1 MVVVRTFAAH
11 KMRMNMAQAQS
22 GNTVQ
27 VHYKGTLT
35 DGTLFD
41 SSEGRTPLE
50 FTLGSGQV
58 IKGFDDGI
66 TGMEVG
72 ERKTIH
78 IPVEQAYGLAN
89 EQMVFTLDRTDLPD
103 EIPLE
108 VGLTLNMHE
117 DGNPQPVPV
126 IVRALSDNS
135 VTLDANHPLA
145 GQDLV
150 FDIELVGI
158 NQVLTVTE
166 KEPYQSRDSPSL
178 STQKTDSPD

>member
-1 MVVVRTFAAH
+1 MVRTFAAH

-35 DGTLFD
+35 DGTVFD

-78 IPVEQAYGLAN
+78 IPVEQAYGPAN
-89 EQMVFTLDRTDLPD
+89 EQMVFTLDRGDLPD

-126 IVRALSDNS
+126 IIRALSDDS

-158 NQVLTVTE
+158 N
-166 KEPYQSRDSPSL
+166 
-178 STQKTDSPD
+178 